1 MNAFKTHLRRFYC
14 DESGAAA
21 IEYGLLVALLAL
33 ALVGAITT
41 LGEST
46 NGSFTNLN
54 DELEAAKANVPPP

>member
-1 MNAFKTHLRRFYC
+1 MTVLKTTLRAFYS

-21 IEYGLLVALLAL
+21 IEYGLLLALLAL

-46 NGSFTNLN
+46 SGSFESFTEAL
-54 DELEAAKANVPPP
+54 DEAQASQET